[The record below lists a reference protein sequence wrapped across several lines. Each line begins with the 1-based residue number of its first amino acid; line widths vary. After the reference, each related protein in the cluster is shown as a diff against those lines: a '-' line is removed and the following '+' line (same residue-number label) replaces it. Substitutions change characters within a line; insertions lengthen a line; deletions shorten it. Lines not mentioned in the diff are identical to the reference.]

1 MAMERRPLL
10 ALWPGRSLGP
20 DAERKADIETCTGAC
35 SSKTVNHPL
44 ANLYE
49 RRPEAPPLGG

>member
-1 MAMERRPLL
+1 MERRPLL